1 MRLLFVIALLSFPL
15 QAAPFIYY
23 RGIVNAASF
32 APPGLPNGSLA
43 RGSIFSIFGRDLG
56 PANGAVAGA
65 FPLGTSLAGVSIE
78 VCQGGQCLAAIP
90 LFAAAGQINAIMP
103 SNAPLGA
110 VSVRATFDGETGNF
124 SPARV
129 VESSV
134 GIFAVNS
141 GGFGPGIVQ
150 NFVSN
155 AERPLNSASEAARR
169 GQVVTIWA
177 TGLGAALDGVD
188 NEPPQVGD
196 FPVAADVY
204 VGGRRVT
211 NKLYSGRSPQF
222 PGLDQINVEVP
233 ADTPLGCY
241 APVQVRTAGSVVSN
255 TVTLAVSSDGSRC
268 SDAESPF
275 EELVRAGRF
284 GVVFLQRS
292 DRLIDRPYGSA
303 DDVVGDTLIATFRVA
318 AVSDFYFNPIF
329 SPSPP
334 GSCLVFAVRG
344 DPFDRETLPGTQAI
358 SELDAGGSLT
368 VMTPSGN
375 RLALRQGT
383 GGQALYSGFLG
394 GAVPRNEGVD
404 EPVFDGPGPFTVTGM
419 GGADVGPFEVSV
431 SPGSR
436 VSWTNREGL
445 NAVDRGA
452 GVTLEF
458 AGGDPALRMLSVWGG
473 GYDRARNASTLF
485 ACMIDPGAGSFT
497 VPPEILANV
506 PPGSP
511 LPHGSKG
518 WLGLAYADAPGHA
531 GFEADGI
538 SGGVAIFSGVTA
550 KTVVYR

>member
-1 MRLLFVIALLSFPL
+1 MRPFIVLILLSVPL
-15 QAAPFIYY
+15 QAAPFISY

-43 RGSIFSIFGRDLG
+43 RGSIFSIFGRELG

-65 FPLGTSLAGVSIE
+65 FPLGASLEGVSVE

-90 LFAAAGQINAIMP
+90 LFAAGGQINAIMP

-110 VSVRATFDGETGNF
+110 VSIRARVDGEAGNF

-155 AERPLNSASEAARR
+155 AERPLNSASAPARR
-169 GQVVTIWA
+169 GQVVTIWG
-177 TGLGAALDGVD
+177 TGLGAALNGID

-196 FPVAADVY
+196 FPVAVEVY
-204 VGGRRVT
+204 IGGRRVT

-241 APVQVRTAGSVVSN
+241 APVQVRTAGAVVSN
-255 TVTLAVSSDGSRC
+255 TVTLAISSDGSRC
-268 SDAESPF
+268 SDADSPF
-275 EELVRAGRF
+275 EGLVRAGRF
-284 GVVFLQRS
+284 GVMFLQRS
-292 DRLIDRPYGSA
+292 DRLMDRPYGPA
-303 DDVVGDTLIATFRVA
+303 DNVVGDTLIATFRVDA
-318 AVSDFYFNPIF
+318 ASDFYFNPVF

-334 GSCLVFAVRG
+334 GSCLVFGVRG
-344 DPFDRETLPGTQAI
+344 DPFDRETLPGTRPI

-368 VMTPSGN
+368 VTTPDGN

-383 GGQALYSGFLG
+383 GGQASYSGFLG
-394 GAVPRNEGVD
+394 GSIPGDGAVD
-404 EPVFDGPGPFTVTGM
+404 EPVFDGPGPFTVTGA
-419 GGADVGPFEVSV
+419 GGAEVGPFEVSV

-436 VSWTNREGL
+436 VRWTNREGT
-445 NAVDRGA
+445 NAVDRA
-452 GVTLEF
+452 TGVTLEF
-458 AGGDPALRMLSVWGG
+458 AGGDPGLRMLSAWGG
-473 GYDRARNASTLF
+473 GYDRARNASTMF
-485 ACMIDPGAGSFT
+485 ACMIDPASESFT
-497 VPPEILANV
+497 VPPEVLANV

-531 GFEADGI
+531 SFEADGI
-538 SGGVAIFSGVTA
+538 SGGVAIFSGVSA